1 MVLCVL
7 VLCVLCVLYV
17 SNESM
22 WMLIRDKSFPT
33 VCLFRHDVK
42 LLKCVA
48 SNTLPDESVCSH
60 ENHTQCSQIANSF
73 HHHTRLIP
81 LQIPARRS
89 RSILSSLP
97 ASAVRIAARPVV
109 PAPAA
114 RHLTLRCSPQL
125 CALRGAIPSSG
136 AISLA
141 SKYAPNAFASN
152 GSVLPRPTASKY
164 SALPTQWRR

>member
-1 MVLCVL
+1 LLCCCIVVLLYCGIVVLCVL

-109 PAPAA
+109 PAPA
-114 RHLTLRCSPQL
+114 
-125 CALRGAIPSSG
+125 SSG